1 MEDSEKITRR
11 FMPAIIKHYR
21 NQAGLSQQQLADSA
35 GISKGFISSIESGR
49 SAVSIDVLVQL
60 ADALNVPADTLIK
73 ELVDKAY
80 GYEAA
85 RPALGKD
92 NQP

>member
-1 MEDSEKITRR
+1 MPEIIRR
-11 FMPAIIKHYR
+11 YR
-21 NQAGLSQQQLADSA
+21 NEAGLSQQQLADSA

-92 NQP
+92 NRP

>member
-1 MEDSEKITRR
+1 MPEIIRR
-11 FMPAIIKHYR
+11 YR
-21 NQAGLSQQQLADSA
+21 NEAGLSQQQLADSA

-49 SAVSIDVLVQL
+49 SAISIDVLVQL

>member
-11 FMPAIIKHYR
+11 FMPEIIRRYR
-21 NQAGLSQQQLADSA
+21 NEAGLSQQQLADSA

-92 NQP
+92 NRP